1 MTGNAD
7 TLEAV
12 IRHATQVEDDYDDIA
27 PMVTAL
33 AASGDTSLV
42 PRLEGALTRF
52 LDEAN
57 FYGRDL
63 IAGILAGVRGTA
75 ALPALLHAAARD
87 LGDDQ
92 DALQTE
98 IIDLLRVDPVAA
110 LPTVRQF
117 ANAEDPA
124 HRRVGLW
131 ARAFLDDCQEDD
143 TTPDAR
149 PVVAINDRGLWL
161 GVDQAGTW
169 LVWSDSQPPVP
180 AGDRLVW
187 LLPLLERAP
196 DDVVA
201 VLGVD
206 PAETPLP
213 ALVRFALTCWSDY
226 WRGLALGWLE
236 STWPATDLLDVLAE
250 LKDDRAVAQP
260 LRHRALR
267 VWLTARPR

>member
-1 MTGNAD
+1 MTDNAEA
-7 TLEAV
+7 LEVV
-12 IRHATQVEDDYDDIA
+12 IRHAMQLEDDYDDIA
-27 PMVTAL
+27 PTVTAL
-33 AASGDTSLV
+33 AASADASLV
-42 PRLEGALTRF
+42 PRLEEAMTRF

-63 IAGILAGVRGTA
+63 VAGILAGVQGTA
-75 ALPALLHAAARD
+75 AVPALLHAAARD
-87 LGDDQ
+87 LRDDQ

-110 LPTVRQF
+110 VPTFRQF

-131 ARAFLDDCQEDD
+131 ALGFLDDGQDGD
-143 TTPDAR
+143 PDAGRR

-169 LVWSDSQPPVP
+169 LVWSNSQPPVH

-196 DDVVA
+196 DDVVT

-206 PAETPLP
+206 PADTPLP

-236 STWPATDLLDVLAE
+236 STWPAAGVLDVLAE
-250 LKDDRAVAQP
+250 LKDDRTVSQP

-267 VWLTARPR
+267 V